1 MSTTPSLDKMLSLLK
16 DGKLTVDNMV
26 NTLSYVQVYIIHTAS
41 YNGTLKGYVDNKTA
55 SYAVDL
61 VNAYYNRADKNKTNV
76 DAKVVKELSLFM
88 NKEFQAFES
97 ATEMFAKDVAQDYY
111 KSVVDLLLLVSR
123 GMLVSRGKELDY
135 SNVMAAA
142 EKMAESKK
150 ELVSLKK
157 SKNYYVQ
164 TFADI
169 YVDAAAE
176 AIVTVALAIA
186 QAFIEKVGAE
196 IRKLH

>member
-61 VNAYYNRADKNKTNV
+61 TNAYYNRADKNKTNG

-123 GMLVSRGKELDY
+123 GKELDY

-157 SKNYYVQ
+157 SKNYYAQ

-176 AIVTVALAIA
+176 AIVTGALAMA
-186 QAFIEKVGAE
+186 QAFVEKVGNE

>member
-1 MSTTPSLDKMLSLLK
+1 MSTTPTLDKMIGLLK
-16 DGKLTVDNMV
+16 PGKLTVDNMV

-61 VNAYYNRADKNKTNV
+61 INAYYNRADKNKTNG
-76 DAKVVKELSLFM
+76 DAKVVKTLSLFM
-88 NKEFQAFES
+88 NKEFQAFKS
-97 ATEMFAKDVAQDYY
+97 ATETFAKDVAQDYY
-111 KSVVDLLLLVSR
+111 KNIVELLLLVSR
-123 GMLVSRGKELDY
+123 GKEADY
-135 SNVMAAA
+135 AGVTEAA

-150 ELVSLKK
+150 ELVSMKK
-157 SKNYYVQ
+157 SKDYYLQ
-164 TFADI
+164 IFADI

-176 AIVTVALAIA
+176 AIVTGALAMA
-186 QAFIEKVGAE
+186 QAFVEKVGNE

>member
-1 MSTTPSLDKMLSLLK
+1 MSTTPTLDKMLSLLK

-61 VNAYYNRADKNKTNV
+61 VNAYYNRADKNKTD
-76 DAKVVKELSLFM
+76 DAKVVKTLSLFM
-88 NKEFQAFES
+88 NKEFQAFKS
-97 ATEMFAKDVAQDYY
+97 ATETFAQDVAQDYY
-111 KSVVDLLLLVSR
+111 KSVVELL
-123 GMLVSRGKELDY
+123 MLVSRGEEVDY
-135 SNVMAAA
+135 AGVTEAA
-142 EKMAESKK
+142 EKMAEAKK
-150 ELVSLKK
+150 ELVSMKK
-157 SKNYYVQ
+157 SKEYYLQ

-176 AIVTVALAIA
+176 AIVTGALAMA
-186 QAFIEKVGAE
+186 QAFVEKVGNE

>member
-1 MSTTPSLDKMLSLLK
+1 MSTTPTLDKMLSLLK

-61 VNAYYNRADKNKTNV
+61 VNAYYNRADKNKTNG

-88 NKEFQAFES
+88 NKEIQAFKS
-97 ATEMFAKDVAQDYY
+97 ATEMFAQDVAQDYY
-111 KSVVDLLLLVSR
+111 KSVVELLL
-123 GMLVSRGKELDY
+123 LVSRGKELDY

-176 AIVTVALAIA
+176 AIVTGALALA
-186 QAFIEKVGAE
+186 QAFVEKVGNE

>member
-1 MSTTPSLDKMLSLLK
+1 MSTTPTLDKMIGLMAG
-16 DGKLTVDNMV
+16 GKLTVDNMV

-61 VNAYYNRADKNKTNV
+61 VNAYYNRADKNKTD
-76 DAKVVKELSLFM
+76 DAKVVKTLSLFM
-88 NKEFQAFES
+88 NKEFQAFKS
-97 ATEMFAKDVAQDYY
+97 ATEMFAQDVAQDYY
-111 KSVVDLLLLVSR
+111 KSVVELLL
-123 GMLVSRGKELDY
+123 LVSRGKELDY

-157 SKNYYVQ
+157 SQAFVEKEYYLQ

-169 YVDAAAE
+169 YVDAAVE
-176 AIVTVALAIA
+176 AIVTGALAMA
-186 QAFIEKVGAE
+186 QAFVEKVGNE

>member
-1 MSTTPSLDKMLSLLK
+1 MSTTPTLDKMLGLLK
-16 DGKLTVDNMV
+16 PGKLTVDNMV

-61 VNAYYNRADKNKTNV
+61 VNAYYNRADKNKTD
-76 DAKVVKELSLFM
+76 DAKVVKTLSLFM
-88 NKEFQAFES
+88 NKEFQAFKS
-97 ATEMFAKDVAQDYY
+97 ATETFAKDVAQDYY
-111 KSVVDLLLLVSR
+111 KSVVELL
-123 GMLVSRGKELDY
+123 MLVSRGEEVDY
-135 SNVMAAA
+135 AGVTEAA
-142 EKMAESKK
+142 EKMAEAKK
-150 ELVSLKK
+150 ELVSMKK
-157 SKNYYVQ
+157 SKEYYLQ

-176 AIVTVALAIA
+176 AIVTGALAMA
-186 QAFIEKVGAE
+186 QAFVEKVGNE

>member
-1 MSTTPSLDKMLSLLK
+1 MSTTPTLDKMLSLLK

-61 VNAYYNRADKNKTNV
+61 VNAYYNRADKNKTNG

-88 NKEFQAFES
+88 NKEIQAFKS
-97 ATEMFAKDVAQDYY
+97 ATEMFAQDVAQDYY
-111 KSVVDLLLLVSR
+111 KSVVELLL
-123 GMLVSRGKELDY
+123 LVSRGKELDY

-150 ELVSLKK
+150 ELVSMKK
-157 SKNYYVQ
+157 SKDYYLQ
-164 TFADI
+164 IFADI

-176 AIVTVALAIA
+176 AIVTGALAMA
-186 QAFIEKVGAE
+186 QAFVEKVGNE